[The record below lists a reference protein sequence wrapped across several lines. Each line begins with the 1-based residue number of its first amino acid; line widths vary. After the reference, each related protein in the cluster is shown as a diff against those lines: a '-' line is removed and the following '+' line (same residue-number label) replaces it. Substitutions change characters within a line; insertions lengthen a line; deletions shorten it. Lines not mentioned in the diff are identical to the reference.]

1 MKTERYKIVGI
12 YDEKKVTLKTVND
25 EAEAETERMRFA
37 ASFSSSW
44 KVTVEKSTE
53 AI

>member
-1 MKTERYKIVGI
+1 MTRELYKIIGI
-12 YDEKKVTLKTVND
+12 YDEKKITLKTVND
-25 EAEAETERMRFA
+25 EAEAETERKRFA

-44 KVTVEKSTE
+44 KVMIEPSTE